1 MLLRQNNLLHMVSL
15 FWAIIGGYRVEPNE
29 IGRMDTR
36 MGSTQSCA
44 RKDLPSKG
52 ARITS
57 KSGVNSALHRQYV
70 TLMRPKYIHIVRHC
84 MSMYEHI
91 CSSNPKHNS
100 SLSNR
105 SRLNL
110 EMPRGS
116 RNKIEI
122 LVLCRY
128 FVLAVN
134 KYWYTIEAKQPL

>member
-1 MLLRQNNLLHMVSL
+1 
-15 FWAIIGGYRVEPNE
+15 
-29 IGRMDTR
+29 MDIR
-36 MGSTQSCA
+36 MGSTRSCPG
-44 RKDLPSKG
+44 KDLPWKG
-52 ARITS
+52 ATIAP

-70 TLMRPKYIHIVRHC
+70 TLMRPKYIRIVRHY

-110 EMPRGS
+110 GMPRRS

-128 FVLAVN
+128 FVLAAN